1 MNEFIKLWKYIIN
14 LSPEKRTTA
23 LLVSIVIL
31 FGIVT
36 YYTNIKNEKVNLE
49 AKTKLVKELDT
60 CMTKNYN
67 FLQDKESLQN
77 IIFKLKIDSAV
88 TSASSEILL
97 AKSLTKEVKKVETNV
112 KKTTRSLNNKLNKLN
127 NEE

>member
-23 LLVSIVIL
+23 LLLGMVII

-36 YYTNIKNEKVNLE
+36 YYTNKKNEKVNLE
-49 AKTKLVKELDT
+49 VKTKLVKELDT
-60 CMTKNYN
+60 CMVKNYN

-88 TSASSEILL
+88 TSASSEIKL
-97 AKSLTKEVKKVETNV
+97 AKSLAKEI
-112 KKTTRSLNNKLNKLN
+112 KKTVVKISKTTNSLNNKLNKLN
-127 NEE
+127 EK